1 MRSAIAS
8 LRSLTLP
15 YGSTSGQRIVL
26 DGVNGTI
33 SVYDENGD
41 LLIQMS
47 PEGFAVFDADGNP
60 RVTMGTLFEA
70 AYSVISFWSAAFEES
85 TQGLLSLTDYGKQ
98 NRMVLAPGQQSSK
111 GSLEITLLSTAY
123 DNSNPSMIQA
133 VGLTIDDAASP
144 RPLID
149 LTGASQPDEDLLPRT
164 VVYDLWY
171 GMPNQITEAPDMV
184 GSYGRG
190 VVAYSELTSN
200 DAARAANVN
209 TNLAVTF
216 VADATRRYVVFLRTQ
231 FIAGTA
237 AVVYA
242 LELSEGGT
250 VGAIDGTIIDRFTRF
265 PASYVPAGSLTQFVN
280 AQCFYDPGSSGSVTL
295 RVRNGASGG
304 TIQLNA
310 SGTIKAQM
318 YVLDVGAL

>member
-133 VGLTIDDAASP
+133 VGLTTTY
-144 RPLID
+144 RPD
-149 LTGASQPDEDLLPRT
+149 R
-164 VVYDLWY
+164 
-171 GMPNQITEAPDMV
+171 
-184 GSYGRG
+184 R
-190 VVAYSELTSN
+190 
-200 DAARAANVN
+200 
-209 TNLAVTF
+209 VT
-216 VADATRRYVVFLRTQ
+216 TRRRL
-231 FIAGTA
+231 ATA
-237 AVVYA
+237 YRC
-242 LELSEGGT
+242 L
-250 VGAIDGTIIDRFTRF
+250 
-265 PASYVPAGSLTQFVN
+265 
-280 AQCFYDPGSSGSVTL
+280 
-295 RVRNGASGG
+295 
-304 TIQLNA
+304 
-310 SGTIKAQM
+310 
-318 YVLDVGAL
+318 